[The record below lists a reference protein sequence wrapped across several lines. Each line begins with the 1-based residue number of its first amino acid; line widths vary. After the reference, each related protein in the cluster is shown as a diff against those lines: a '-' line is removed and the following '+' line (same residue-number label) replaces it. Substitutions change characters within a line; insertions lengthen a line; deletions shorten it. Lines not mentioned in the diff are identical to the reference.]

1 MNIAVSF
8 SNPFILIF
16 LIGTFLSFVINHFL
30 EFIDYKARCKNGGKI
45 PEELAKIPLAAET
58 FDTEK
63 LKKITEYENAKY
75 FVWIFSSILTLIL
88 NVVLVILGFYP
99 WCFDLITEWFGFPA
113 GIGSTFICF
122 ILFMIFSSIPDEIIA
137 IPFSLYREF
146 HTEKK
151 FGFSKM
157 TLKLWIAD
165 YIKDTLLSMI
175 LIAFLKFAASL
186 FCVKCPASWWWI
198 LAAVLIAF
206 TFLMQIIYP
215 KFIAP
220 LFNKFEPLPEG
231 ELKDKISAILEKTGF
246 KNDGLFVMDA
256 SKRSGHSNAYFS
268 GFGKA
273 KRIVLYDTLINSMAS
288 DELASV
294 LGHELG
300 HFKLKHIA
308 KRLLMLIPLD
318 FLVLFALYKL
328 AQLPL
333 LYEGFGFRYLQE
345 QISSVQFLG
354 LFLAIIIWGSI
365 SEIFSPISNMSSR
378 KHEFQADRFAAEVC
392 GTGEHLITGLIKLN
406 SENLSELFP
415 PKIYVFWNFS
425 HPTLVERVKAL
436 KDLEKR
442 S

>member
-1 MNIAVSF
+1 MFYVDF
-8 SNPFILIF
+8 LNPFVLIF
-16 LIGTFLSFVINHFL
+16 LIGTVVSFIINHVL
-30 EFIDYKARCKNGGKI
+30 EFLDYKSRVKNGGKI
-45 PEELAKIPLAAET
+45 PEVLQDIPLASET
-58 FDTEK
+58 FDSKK
-63 LKKITEYENAKY
+63 LADICSYENAKY
-75 FVWIFSSILTLIL
+75 FLWIPSSICNFLLTMALIL
-88 NVVLVILGFYP
+88 FGFYP
-99 WCFDLITEWFGFPA
+99 KIMSLIISVTGFPST
-113 GIGSTFICF
+113 IGSGFLCF
-122 ILFMIFSSIPDEIIA
+122 FLFMIISSLPSDILSV
-137 IPFSLYREF
+137 PFELYKEF
-146 HTEKK
+146 VLEKK

-157 TLKLWIAD
+157 TLKLWISD
-165 YIKDTLLSMI
+165 QIKNLVMSLILSALLTI
-175 LIAFLKFAASL
+175 AASV
-186 FCVKCPASWWWI
+186 FFIKFPESWWLI
-198 LAAVLIAF
+198 LAIILMAF